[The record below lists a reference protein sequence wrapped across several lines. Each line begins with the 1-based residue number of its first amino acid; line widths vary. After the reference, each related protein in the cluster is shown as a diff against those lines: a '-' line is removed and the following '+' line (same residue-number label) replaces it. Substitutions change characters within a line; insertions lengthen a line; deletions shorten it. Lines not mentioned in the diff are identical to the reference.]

1 VPLPSSSTTIRGPSV
16 RWRLGDWIGPMAW
29 RLSGTSR
36 ARRNDFRIQGRGM
49 SSESD
54 AATSLHCEINV
65 RADAVILRD
74 PGSTNGTFVDSDP
87 P

>member
-1 VPLPSSSTTIRGPSV
+1 
-16 RWRLGDWIGPMAW
+16 
-29 RLSGTSR
+29 
-36 ARRNDFRIQGRGM
+36 M

-54 AATSLHCEINV
+54 AATSLHREINV